1 MRLPSVPNERNKENI
16 YKYLMLNETQM
27 PTTTKK
33 KAAASSKRK
42 SSTAKGTKAAKKGKK
57 SKSK

>member
-1 MRLPSVPNERNKENI
+1 MESNVSKVSIEENI
-16 YKYLMLNETQM
+16 YKYLMLDQNQM
-27 PTTTKK
+27 PSSTKK
-33 KAAASSKRK
+33 KTAVGSKKK